1 MIFGSVRRHGRRNM
15 VRTVHALLNE
25 ADAVCHF
32 NGEKFDIPRLNSEF
46 LLANLGPP
54 APFKHIDLLKT
65 CRSKFGF
72 ASNKLDYVCKIL
84 GIGAKV
90 HHKGMELWHG
100 CMGGDAE
107 SWRTMEEY
115 NRGDVLLTEKLYDRL
130 LSWIERHPN
139 VGAHDGVD
147 EHDRKCPACG
157 GTKLQRRGDYI
168 AQALR
173 YARYQ
178 CRTPGCGKWSRSRKP
193 IGRPAEGAMV
203 EAA

>member
-1 MIFGSVRRHGRRNM
+1 M
-15 VRTVHALLNE
+15 VRSVYKLLNE

-46 LLANLGPP
+46 LLAELGPP
-54 APFKHIDLLKT
+54 SPFKHIDLLKT
-65 CRSKFGF
+65 CRKRFGF

-100 CMGGDAE
+100 CMAGDDA
-107 SWRTMEEY
+107 SWRTMEAY
-115 NRGDVLLTEKLYDRL
+115 NKGDVLLTQKLYDRL
-130 LSWIERHPN
+130 LPWIEGHPN
-139 VGAHDGVD
+139 RGVFDGVD
-147 EHDRKCPACG
+147 DADRCCPSCG

-168 AQALR
+168 AQSMT

-178 CRTPGCGKWSRSRKP
+178 CKTPGCGKWSRGRKP
-193 IGRPAEGAMV
+193 IHGPAPGALMD
-203 EAA
+203 AA